1 MTSQPSTVPLT
12 RIQPV
17 VDDMTE
23 VERQVLLCGACQK
36 VFVDPKMLSCGHT
49 LCSACISRGDAAG
62 AEVVCAVCEESERRV
77 VKKSNFRL
85 QSCVDDVKEIK
96 RAIRAAGI

>member
-1 MTSQPSTVPLT
+1 MTSQHSTVPLT

-23 VERQVLLCGACQK
+23 VERQVLLCAACQK

-49 LCSACISRGDAAG
+49 LCSACVAHGTTAD

-77 VKKSNFRL
+77 VKKPDFRL